1 MTIGTGTMTVG
12 TIVDMT
18 GAATTGAGISGVE
31 SRPAEKLNAIVIGI
45 ATRTG
50 PCGTVTRTIAAIIVA
65 NAKPQKL
72 ALTETMKLR
81 GSP

>member
-1 MTIGTGTMTVG
+1 
-12 TIVDMT
+12 
-18 GAATTGAGISGVE
+18 
-31 SRPAEKLNAIVIGI
+31 VIGI

-50 PCGTVTRTIAAIIVA
+50 PCGTVTRTIAATIVA